1 MEVMPIPPEILDQAS
16 AAMTLEVPIA
26 PQATAGIPE
35 YRCKVYRARL
45 NLEMDRRAGALPR
58 NKFSLFPGS
67 TRRAG
72 AVEPTE
78 LL

>member
-1 MEVMPIPPEILDQAS
+1 MEVMPIPPEILDHAS
-16 AAMTLEVPIA
+16 AAMTVDVPIA
-26 PQATAGIPE
+26 PHATAGIPG

-58 NKFSLFPGS
+58 NKFSLFPANF
-67 TRRAG
+67 RQAG
-72 AVEPTE
+72 PVESTE